1 MTAASSRKAVNT
13 QAKECMTALYKMKA
27 SMTCMSCDPTNEKAL
42 QSDFDVTSSGY
53 TNDFMTKCATYLSIY
68 KDYKS
73 MVTTVVTYASTV
85 TTSTALSTAMTNLN
99 AITSAQTGWVDAC
112 MSTTPAK
119 TTPATPAKTTP
130 ATPAKTEAKKRV
142 LQAVVP
148 TKPAG
153 PSVEHDDWNWWVK
166 QNVARSVSV
175 KASAEC
181 LASSGITD
189 LINNWV
195 FNNKNAEFNY
205 FVVYYKAL
213 DAAYKAVGNATAI
226 KKWKSFIGTKLI
238 AGSGSSKTDK
248 KADTKTTP
256 ATPAKKDDKKAD
268 TKTDNSSIE
277 GGFLPPL
284 KTLNV
289 LASAFAPKDSK
300 KKVATGGASSRRAQA
315 VVPKDGKAVIKIS
328 ATGVDLN
335 TSKNTYATATDSNFS
350 GDGQGELSGNLL
362 KFASALVLSLVLLY

>member
-1 MTAASSRKAVNT
+1 M
-13 QAKECMTALYKMKA
+13 
-27 SMTCMSCDPTNEKAL
+27 
-42 QSDFDVTSSGY
+42 G
-53 TNDFMTKCATYLSIY
+53 
-68 KDYKS
+68 KS

-85 TTSTALSTAMTNLN
+85 TASTALATAMTNLN

-112 MSTTPAK
+112 MSTTPATPAK

-166 QNVARSVSV
+166 QNVSRSVSV

-213 DAAYKAVGNATAI
+213 DAAYKAVGNATAL

-238 AGSGSSKTDK
+238 AGSGSSKAKPTNK
-248 KADTKTTP
+248 PAAKTN
-256 ATPAKKDDKKAD
+256 
-268 TKTDNSSIE
+268 NSIIE

-289 LASAFAPKDSK
+289 LASAFAPKGSK

-335 TSKNTYATATDSNFS
+335 TSKN
-350 GDGQGELSGNLL
+350 
-362 KFASALVLSLVLLY
+362 

>member
-1 MTAASSRKAVNT
+1 
-13 QAKECMTALYKMKA
+13 MTALYKMKA

-85 TTSTALSTAMTNLN
+85 TASTALATAMTNLN

-112 MSTTPAK
+112 MSTTPAM
-119 TTPATPAKTTP
+119 
-130 ATPAKTEAKKRV
+130 TEVKKRV

-166 QNVARSVSV
+166 QNVSRSVSV